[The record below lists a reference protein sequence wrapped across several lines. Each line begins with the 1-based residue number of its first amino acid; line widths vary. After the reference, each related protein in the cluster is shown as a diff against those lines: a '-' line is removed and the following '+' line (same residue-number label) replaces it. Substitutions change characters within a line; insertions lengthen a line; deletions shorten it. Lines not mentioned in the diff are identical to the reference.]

1 MKIMNILPWKL
12 RNIFD
17 LAHRKHA
24 LNKAMDKFLQ
34 NPEQCFNEQS
44 SLLNEL
50 FYGWGN
56 EAWSAENEYLLA
68 CIKYALTC
76 TGPILECGSGFST
89 LLVGGI
95 AKKRDVDHIVFEH
108 IGLWSNKMQ
117 RALNKYNLSNTRV
130 CETPIKDYGD
140 FSWYDIL
147 AVTLPEHFAL
157 IVCDGP
163 PSSIKGGRYGL
174 IPLMKNRFSADCVIL
189 LDDADRAQ
197 EHDIVKQWQ
206 KEISMSM
213 KVIGDSKPYFELYI

>member
-68 CIKYALTC
+68 CIKQVF
-76 TGPILECGSGFST
+76 GSINCYRIQT
-89 LLVGGI
+89 LGK
-95 AKKRDVDHIVFEH
+95 AFANRKKLLPCLCNPTHH
-108 IGLWSNKMQ
+108 
-117 RALNKYNLSNTRV
+117 
-130 CETPIKDYGD
+130 
-140 FSWYDIL
+140 WY
-147 AVTLPEHFAL
+147 VSH
-157 IVCDGP
+157 
-163 PSSIKGGRYGL
+163 K
-174 IPLMKNRFSADCVIL
+174 
-189 LDDADRAQ
+189 
-197 EHDIVKQWQ
+197 
-206 KEISMSM
+206 
-213 KVIGDSKPYFELYI
+213 